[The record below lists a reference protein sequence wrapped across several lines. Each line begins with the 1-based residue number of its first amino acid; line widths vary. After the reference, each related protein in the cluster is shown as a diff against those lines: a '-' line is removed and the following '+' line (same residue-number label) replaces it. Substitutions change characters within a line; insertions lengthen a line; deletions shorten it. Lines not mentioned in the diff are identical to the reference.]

1 MSCATIWANIP
12 VAGHIFPLARLELLS
27 KLLITIG
34 TTVRILHGLAENNI
48 QFDCN
53 TINKSVVVSY
63 FIRLASFCFIL
74 GQDTDSIYLTVPL
87 SPRNGNWLP
96 AYETSKP
103 SEKMMLL

>member
-1 MSCATIWANIP
+1 MC
-12 VAGHIFPLARLELLS
+12 RLELLS

-96 AYETSKP
+96 AYETSKKKK
-103 SEKMMLL
+103 KMMLL